1 MRLSFVALAAAF
13 VLVGTSSAAS
23 TIGAAADTKVLPDT
37 PSNWSRNLRVEESSV
52 KRADVDTVEEDEE
65 RGLKPSSSADAW
77 LVKLF
82 YKVFRHVEKPKPLG
96 KHIPHNGLRLESVG
110 NGKVRVVPR
119 SYGR

>member
-13 VLVGTSSAAS
+13 VLFGTSSAVS
-23 TIGAAADTKVLPDT
+23 TMGAAADTKVLPDT

-65 RGLKPSSSADAW
+65 RGLKAIISGSW
-77 LVKLF
+77 LVKF
-82 YKVFRHVEKPKPLG
+82 FHKIFPHVKDPTPKG
-96 KHIPHNGLRLESVG
+96 KHIPHIGLRLESIG
-110 NGKVRVVPR
+110 NGQMRVVPR